1 MAAKKKRKKDPLN
14 VGLPSDSDTDFDEE
28 EKFKP
33 FQVKQYNRKYQ
44 ENSNKTEFVVFLSHK
59 KFDTAFS
66 DNDRLAISQ
75 GIRKHGVSGVAHL
88 RPVNRFKIAITFNI
102 CNNANVFLQNRK
114 FLDELDL
121 VASIPAG
128 DCEVTGVLTMVPQ
141 SMSNKKVYQL
151 IGSTK
156 NVVQVRRFMRK
167 LRAPD
172 GSISFAPTQTVA
184 VTFAA
189 TQLPEYVLLDAWRHE
204 VKPYVPPVK
213 QCLRCMRFGH
223 IAKFCKNAEVCSICS
238 GNHNYKNCITDSEHV
253 KCANCSGNHVAI
265 STTCPMKKT
274 KIEENKIKT
283 RSVKYSDLFNE
294 QQFPNLSNKT
304 ISSQLLNLSK
314 SDTFINYIVEAI
326 LKITSNKE
334 NTPINNKSIKE
345 VLLNTIK
352 TKSNLPLHN
361 G

>member
-1 MAAKKKRKKDPLN
+1 MSSKKKRKKDPETI
-14 VGLPSDSDTDFDEE
+14 SDSDTDHDDEE
-28 EKFKP
+28 RFKP
-33 FQVKQYNRKYQ
+33 YQVQQYSRKYP

-59 KFDTAFS
+59 DFSQAFS
-66 DNDRLAISQ
+66 DNDRVAISQ
-75 GIRKHGVSGVAHL
+75 GIRKHGVSGVVHL
-88 RPVNRFKIAITFNI
+88 RPVNRFKIAITFNV
-102 CNNANVFLQNRK
+102 CNNANVFLQNKK
-114 FLDELDL
+114 FLDELKL
-121 VASIPAG
+121 IASIPAN
-128 DCEVTGVLTMVPQ
+128 DCEVTGVLTMVPV

-167 LRAPD
+167 IRAVD
-172 GSISFAPTQTVA
+172 GSTSFVPTQTVA

-223 IAKFCKNAEVCSICS
+223 IAKYCKNAEVCSICS
-238 GNHNYKNCITDSEHV
+238 ENHNYKNCVTDSQNA

-265 STTCPMKKT
+265 SSSCPMKKT
-274 KIEENKIKT
+274 KIEENKIKA
-283 RSVKYSDLFNE
+283 RSVRYSDLFDE
-294 QQFPNLSNKT
+294 KQFPSLSNKT
-304 ISSQLLNLSK
+304 IGSQLLNLSK
-314 SDTFINYIVEAI
+314 SDTFINFIIEAI

-345 VLLNTIK
+345 VLLNTLKAKI
-352 TKSNLPLHN
+352 NLPSNN